1 MDKAT
6 KRSVDDTYNEIDYTL
21 PDSKRLR
28 PGIDNDRNNAFPQ
41 DRTESVLSCEDY
53 TIAWVC
59 ALHIEMAAA
68 EAMLSNIHESLPTHI
83 DDTNTY
89 TFGSIGM
96 HNVII
101 ACLPSGHYGTNNAAT
116 VANNIRRSFPSIRLR
131 LMVGIGGGV
140 PGKAD
145 VRLGDVVVSDQ
156 VIQYD
161 FGKTVDGG
169 QFIPTSIPY
178 RPPQD
183 VMTAVSKLRASHE
196 QDGSRISTIL
206 ADMLSRKPAMTA
218 YAYPSRLE
226 DLLFDG
232 GYDHSQ
238 STEDCKHCDRS
249 KLVARDCRPDNSP
262 KIHYGLIASGNQVMK
277 HGKTRDKVSRDQ
289 NAHGPGVLCFEMEAA
304 GLADSF
310 PCLVVRGICDY
321 SDSHKNKGWQR
332 YAAAAAAAYAKE
344 LLHVI
349 PAVNM
354 RRTSAVTAV
363 GKYYTTGQR
372 TCFSDNPAEQISSR
386 EHRKVILDSLR
397 FEQIDSRHSNIKA
410 VYSKTCKWLLQH
422 PDYTDWLDQDKFNSH
437 HGFLWINGKPGSG
450 KSSLMKFAFTN
461 AQRNT
466 GINAAT
472 VSFFFNARGDTLEKT
487 TAGMLRSIL
496 LQVLEK
502 LPDLQDVLDG
512 IKRVPQNQTGSTMW
526 EVEVLQRLFSSAVSR
541 LNKRRV
547 TCFIDALDEC
557 NEREVRAMV
566 DFFEALGNEASEL
579 KNRLYICFS
588 SRHYPYIDIQ
598 HGKQLILE
606 DQPDHGEDLK
616 RYVEGRLRTGNGPL
630 VEEIRNKILEKAA
643 GVFMWTVLVVDI
655 LNKEFERGRIFA
667 VKSRLQEIPSQLSE
681 LFKDMLRRD
690 NDNMAE
696 LLLCIQ
702 WILYAKRPLKHE
714 EFYFA
719 VVSGVSSEALA
730 EWNPEYIGTD
740 DMGRFVL
747 SSSKGLAEVTRSKS
761 KTVQFIHESVRDF
774 LIKDNGLRDLWHE
787 LGENVESLSHDRLKQ
802 CCLAYISVDTSGSLP
817 SSSSPTSMTLPKASS
832 NEAKTMRESVSA
844 KFPFLEYAVHQV
856 FYHANE
862 AAAGLQQSTFLD
874 KFPLQAWINLDNQLE
889 KHKIRRHTPS
899 ATLLYLFAEK
909 NWTRLMSTQLDRDP
923 RIGLQGERYRYPL
936 FAAIANGHCN
946 AVEEILQHG
955 TSFPTDVDIS
965 LQIEDGRNFVVPKD
979 KALLSWAAHKGGEGM
994 VKLLLATT
1002 AVNVDAKDRS
1012 GNTTLLWAAKNGHEN
1027 IARLLL
1033 DTNKV
1038 DVNIK
1043 NNSNQT
1049 PLLWA
1054 VRQGHEGVA
1063 KLLLAEA
1070 AVDVSIKDES
1080 GDTLLFCAVKSGH
1093 EGVVKL
1099 LLARDPIDIN
1109 MKDNNGDTI
1118 LWCAAKHGHEGV
1130 VKLLLAK
1137 DAIDVNMKDNNGDT
1151 ILWCAAKHGHEG
1163 VIKLLSD
1170 TNRVDFNMRDSNGQ
1184 TLLCWAVE
1192 NMHERIVQVLLDTDR
1207 VDPNAEDKYGHTPL
1221 LLSFRAAKALQIP
1234 PLIKPRMP
1242 THFQSTALEDYQMQ
1256 LILLEQQNRKRTLM
1270 ARPQIVVLRMLLNN
1284 DRVDTDVEDENGWT
1298 LLSWAA
1304 KHGHEIIVEQLQK
1317 RS

>member
-6 KRSVDDTYNEIDYTL
+6 KRSVDDTYNELDHIL

-28 PGIDNDRNNAFPQ
+28 PDVDNDRNNTFPQ
-41 DRTESVLSCEDY
+41 DRTKSVLSCEDY

-68 EAMLSNIHESLPTHI
+68 EAMLSNIHESLPTRI

-145 VRLGDVVVSDQ
+145 VRLGDVVVSEQ

-161 FGKTVDGG
+161 FGKTIDSG
-169 QFIPTSIPY
+169 QFIHTSIPC
-178 RPPQD
+178 RPPHD
-183 VMTAVSKLRASHE
+183 VMTAVSKLRAGHE
-196 QDGSRISTIL
+196 QDCSRISTIL
-206 ADMLSRKPAMTA
+206 ADMLLRKPGMTA
-218 YAYPSRLE
+218 YAYPSGLE
-226 DLLFDG
+226 DLLFNS
-232 GYDHSQ
+232 GYDHPQ
-238 STEDCKHCDRS
+238 SMEDCKHCDRS
-249 KLVARDCRPDNSP
+249 KLLARECRPDNSP

-277 HGKTRDKVSRDQ
+277 HGKTRDKVARDQ

-344 LLHVI
+344 FLHLI
-349 PAVNM
+349 PAVSM
-354 RRTSAVTAV
+354 RRASAVTAV
-363 GKYYTTGQR
+363 GKYYTTNQG
-372 TCFSDNPAEQISSR
+372 TCLSDNPAEQTSLR
-386 EHRKVILDSLR
+386 EHRKAILDSLR

-422 PDYTDWLDQDKFNSH
+422 PDYTDWLDQDKFNIH

-512 IKRVPQNQTGSTMW
+512 MKHVPQNQNGSTMW
-526 EVEVLQRLFSSAVSR
+526 EVEVLQRLFSAAVSR

-557 NEREVRAMV
+557 NESEVRAMV

-579 KNRLYICFS
+579 ENRLYICFS

-598 HGKQLILE
+598 HRKQLILE
-606 DQPDHGEDLK
+606 DQPDHGDDLK
-616 RYVEGRLRTGNGPL
+616 KYVKGRLRTGNGPL
-630 VEEIRNKILEKAA
+630 IEQIRNKILEKAA

-667 VKSRLQEIPSQLSE
+667 VKARLQEIPSQLSE

-690 NDNMAE
+690 SDNMAE

-719 VVSGVSSEALA
+719 VVSGVSPKSLA
-730 EWNPEYIGTD
+730 EWDPNYISTD
-740 DMGRFVL
+740 AMGRFVL
-747 SSSKGLAEVTRSKS
+747 SSSKGLAEVTRSKN
-761 KTVQFIHESVRDF
+761 KTVQFIHESVREF

-802 CCLAYISVDTSGSLP
+802 CCLAYISVDTSGYLP
-817 SSSSPTSMTLPKASS
+817 SSGSPTSTTLPKASS
-832 NEAKTMRESVSA
+832 NEAKAMRESVSA

-889 KHKIRRHTPS
+889 KHEIRRHTPS

-923 RIGLQGERYRYPL
+923 RIGLYGERYRYPL
-936 FAAIANGHCN
+936 FAAIANGHRN
-946 AVEEILQHG
+946 AVEKILQHG
-955 TSFPTDVDIS
+955 TSLATDVDIP
-965 LQIEDGRNFVVPKD
+965 LQIEDGRNSVVPKGHV
-979 KALLSWAAHKGGEGM
+979 LLSWALHKGGEAM

-1002 AVNVDAKDRS
+1002 AVNVNAKDRS
-1012 GNTTLLWAAKNGHEN
+1012 GDTTLLWAARNGIEN
-1027 IARLLL
+1027 LARLLF
-1033 DTNKV
+1033 DTNEV

-1043 NNSNQT
+1043 DNNNQT

-1054 VRQGHEGVA
+1054 IRQGHKGVV

-1070 AVDVSIKDES
+1070 AIDVSIKDES
-1080 GDTLLFCAVKSGH
+1080 GNTILFCAVKSGH

-1099 LLARDPIDIN
+1099 LLARDA
-1109 MKDNNGDTI
+1109 T
-1118 LWCAAKHGHEGV
+1118 
-1130 VKLLLAK
+1130 
-1137 DAIDVNMKDNNGDT
+1137 DVNMKDNNGDT
-1151 ILWCAAKHGHEG
+1151 VLLCAARHGREC
-1163 VIKLLSD
+1163 VLKLLLN
-1170 TNRVDFNMRDSNGQ
+1170 TNRVDANMKDSNGQ
-1184 TLLCWAVE
+1184 TLLSWAVKNTE
-1192 NMHERIVQVLLDTDR
+1192 TRIVKLLLDTDR
-1207 VDPNAEDKYGHTPL
+1207 VDPNVEDKYGRTPL
-1221 LLSFRAAKALQIP
+1221 LSAFQLAKALLIP
-1234 PLIKPRMP
+1234 LTAQPRM
-1242 THFQSTALEDYQMQ
+1242 TSIGLEYYQMNFMYLEDYK
-1256 LILLEQQNRKRTLM
+1256 LRLLM
-1270 ARPQIVVLRMLLNN
+1270 AQQYICVLQMLLDN
-1284 DRVDTDVEDENGWT
+1284 DRVDPDVEDEDGWT

-1304 KHGHEIIVEQLQK
+1304 KNGHETIVERLQK
-1317 RS
+1317 RL

>member
-6 KRSVDDTYNEIDYTL
+6 KRSVDNTYDEVDHIL

-28 PGIDNDRNNAFPQ
+28 PDIDNDRKNSFPQ

-68 EAMLSNIHESLPTHI
+68 EAMLSNIHEGLPTHI

-140 PGKAD
+140 PGKVD

-161 FGKTVDGG
+161 FGKTVDSG
-169 QFIPTSIPY
+169 QFMHTSIPC

-183 VMTAVSKLRASHE
+183 VMTAVSKLRAGHE
-196 QDGSRISTIL
+196 QDCSRIWTIL
-206 ADMLSRKPAMTA
+206 TDMLSRKPAMIA
-218 YAYPSRLE
+218 YGYPSGLE
-226 DLLFDG
+226 DLLFDS

-238 STEDCKHCDRS
+238 SMEDCKHCDRS
-249 KLVARDCRPDNSP
+249 KLLVRDCRPDNSP

-277 HGKTRDKVSRDQ
+277 HGMTRDKVARDQ

-344 LLHVI
+344 LLHIV

-354 RRTSAVTAV
+354 RKASVVTAD
-363 GKYYTTGQR
+363 GKYYTTDQE
-372 TCFSDNPAEQISSR
+372 TCLSDNPAEQESLR
-386 EHRKVILDSLR
+386 ENRKAILDSLR

-422 PDYTDWLDQDKFNSH
+422 PDYTDWLDQDKFNNH

-466 GINAAT
+466 GINGAT

-502 LPDLQDVLDG
+502 LPDLQDD
-512 IKRVPQNQTGSTMW
+512 QNGSTMW
-526 EVEVLQRLFSSAVSR
+526 EVEALQRLFSSAVSR

-557 NEREVRAMV
+557 NESEVRAMV

-579 KNRLYICFS
+579 ENRLYICFS
-588 SRHYPYIDIQ
+588 SRHDPYIDIQ
-598 HGKQLILE
+598 HGMQLILE
-606 DQPDHGEDLK
+606 DQPDLGDDLK
-616 RYVEGRLRTGNGPL
+616 KYVEGRLRTGNGPL
-630 VEEIRNKILEKAA
+630 TEGIRNEILQKAA

-667 VKSRLQEIPSQLSE
+667 VKARLQEIPSQLSE

-719 VVSGVSSEALA
+719 VVSGISPQSLA
-730 EWNPEYIGTD
+730 EWDPNYISTD
-740 DMGRFVL
+740 AMGRFVL
-747 SSSKGLAEVTRSKS
+747 SSSKGLAEVTRSKN

-802 CCLAYISVDTSGSLP
+802 CCLAYISVDTSGYLP
-817 SSSSPTSMTLPKASS
+817 SSSSPTSTTLPKASS
-832 NEAKTMRESVSA
+832 NEAKAMRESVSA

-862 AAAGLQQSTFLD
+862 AAAGLQKSTFLD

-923 RIGLQGERYRYPL
+923 RIDLHGERYRFPL
-936 FAAIANGHCN
+936 FAAIANGHRN
-946 AVEEILQHG
+946 AVEKLLQHG
-955 TSFPTDVDIS
+955 TSFQQDTADVS
-965 LQIEDGRNFVVPKD
+965 VQIEYGEYNVVPIHQT
-979 KALLSWAAHKGGEGM
+979 LLPWAAQKGGEGM
-994 VKLLLATT
+994 VKVLLAID
-1002 AVNVDAKDRS
+1002 AVDINTKDRS
-1012 GNTTLLWAAKNGHEN
+1012 GNTALLWAAKSGHEN

-1033 DTNKV
+1033 DIDKV

-1043 NNSNQT
+1043 DNRNWT
-1049 PLLWA
+1049 PLFWA
-1054 VRQGHEGVA
+1054 IRER
-1063 KLLLAEA
+1063 
-1070 AVDVSIKDES
+1070 
-1080 GDTLLFCAVKSGH
+1080 H

-1099 LLARDPIDIN
+1099 LLDTDRVDVN
-1109 MKDNNGDTI
+1109 MDDSNGDTI
-1118 LWCAAKHGHEGV
+1118 PSHAAKTGHDGIL
-1130 VKLLLAK
+1130 KLLL
-1137 DAIDVNMKDNNGDT
+1137 DT
-1151 ILWCAAKHGHEG
+1151 
-1163 VIKLLSD
+1163 D
-1170 TNRVDFNMRDSNGQ
+1170 RVDANIKDGNGQ

-1192 NMHERIVQVLLDTDR
+1192 NTREKIVQLLLDTDR
-1207 VDPNAEDKYGHTPL
+1207 VDPNAEDKCGRTPL
-1221 LLSFRAAKALQIP
+1221 LLAFRAAKTLPRPPMVKFLSTSQI
-1234 PLIKPRMP
+1234 
-1242 THFQSTALEDYQMQ
+1242 SNNALEYYQMQ
-1256 LILLEQQNRKRTLM
+1256 LMILEQQNRKRLLM
-1270 ARPQIVVLRMLLNN
+1270 AREHQEIVLRLLLDNN
-1284 DRVDTDVEDENGWT
+1284 RVDSDVKDEDGWT

-1304 KHGHEIIVEQLQK
+1304 KYGRETIVERLQK
-1317 RS
+1317 RL